1 MKMGLNFWER
11 ECKQYH
17 LLFNT
22 ICKLGL
28 LSFKTRLNYK
38 NLKGYY
44 EWNFGP
50 THLVNS
56 CFIGIKLPT
65 QSHCSPIWHYL
76 LYCSVCTENGQ
87 LIWKVVW
94 EGGGCW
100 RDLNRRNLG
109 APAHHALVLFESM
122 QKGQVMSHL
131 LLNGH
136 CTAAALVNHCD
147 PYRLAKQLNPK
158 DTIYCPLL
166 YV

>member
-1 MKMGLNFWER
+1 MKKHRKIPQKQGLMNGGLKIWRDTMNE
-11 ECKQYH
+11 
-17 LLFNT
+17 
-22 ICKLGL
+22 ILGQL
-28 LSFKTRLNYK
+28 I
-38 NLKGYY
+38 
-44 EWNFGP
+44 WWI
-50 THLVNS
+50 S
-56 CFIGIKLPT
+56 CFFGIKLPT

>member
-1 MKMGLNFWER
+1 MSISSISWSGVSLTSRIVLYVLAIKQLSMTPLLEVMQNQLIWPNNKETKNFHIQVNINSI
-11 ECKQYH
+11 K
-17 LLFNT
+17 LF
-22 ICKLGL
+22 
-28 LSFKTRLNYK
+28 F
-38 NLKGYY
+38 
-44 EWNFGP
+44 
-50 THLVNS
+50 
-56 CFIGIKLPT
+56 GIKPLP
-65 QSHCSPIWHYL
+65 HLWHYL

-94 EGGGCW
+94 EGGCW

-109 APAHHALVLFESM
+109 APAHHVLVLFESM

>member
-1 MKMGLNFWER
+1 MNE
-11 ECKQYH
+11 
-17 LLFNT
+17 
-22 ICKLGL
+22 ILGQL
-28 LSFKTRLNYK
+28 I
-38 NLKGYY
+38 
-44 EWNFGP
+44 WWI
-50 THLVNS
+50 S
-56 CFIGIKLPT
+56 CFFGIKLPT

-94 EGGGCW
+94 EGGCW

-109 APAHHALVLFESM
+109 APAHHVLVLFESM

-166 YV
+166 YSIVVHIIVVPILYICILGINGLKPGDTAKYFDGI

>member
-1 MKMGLNFWER
+1 MLAIKLISIIPIAW
-11 ECKQYH
+11 YH
-17 LLFNT
+17 LS
-22 ICKLGL
+22 CKT
-28 LSFKTRLNYK
+28 SWYDPIIKKQKNSRFKSISIQLN
-38 NLKGYY
+38 
-44 EWNFGP
+44 
-50 THLVNS
+50 
-56 CFIGIKLPT
+56 CFLESNPLPYL
-65 QSHCSPIWHYL
+65 WHYL

-94 EGGGCW
+94 EEGGCW

-136 CTAAALVNHCD
+136 TAAAAPVNHCD